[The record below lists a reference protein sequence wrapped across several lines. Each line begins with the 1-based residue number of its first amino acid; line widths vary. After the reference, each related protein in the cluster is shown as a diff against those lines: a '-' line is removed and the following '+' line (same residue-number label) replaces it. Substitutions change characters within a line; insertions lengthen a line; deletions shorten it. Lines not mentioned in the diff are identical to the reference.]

1 MARKSDYVQA
11 WFNQLKKE
19 DQINQALLDLS
30 RNESRI
36 VYLYDRTVR
45 LTPPIVSVSNNAET
59 VNQINDLIKD
69 CVHQILDEQ
78 SYLDHL
84 KENVPY
90 SDIQQVVLDDHIQK
104 QKDKLQRWVDLLNVL
119 VIHVYDV
126 RNTKRQQKQTS
137 GDYVT
142 SVS

>member
-142 SVS
+142 SES